1 MLYVKGS
8 FNHRNNGRSSSIM
21 RKVRTRA
28 SREEDWLLYV
38 AEFRKRFWGTSEML
52 TESDS
57 GKVTKNCY
65 LENILQS
72 IDRNLTW
79 LNEHP
84 EVDKV
89 VMLRAVIRRCN
100 SEIKVLRNEGIAAHI
115 EKDLEPSCDE
125 YVETYAEEIRPELK
139 SKLKKIKSDSR
150 IATYLSSR
158 ETTKS

>member
-1 MLYVKGS
+1 MLYVKG
-8 FNHRNNGRSSSIM
+8 FLNPCNNGRSGPIM

-28 SREEDWLLYV
+28 SREKDWLRYV
-38 AEFRKRFWGTSEML
+38 DEFRKGFWGTSEML

-89 VMLRAVIRRCN
+89 VMLKVVINRCN
-100 SEIKVLRNEGIAAHI
+100 FHI
-115 EKDLEPSCDE
+115 ENLQP
-125 YVETYAEEIRPELK
+125 ETETK

-150 IATYLSSR
+150 IATYLSDKK
-158 ETTKS
+158 TTKS